1 MVIEKLDYGKDL
13 ISEIERV
20 CRKRNIKTG
29 WFNAIGALKNVTYGF
44 YDQKL
49 KEYKKFSHKNPCE
62 ITSCIGNVSILEDK
76 IFIHAH
82 INFADEKGNV
92 KGGHLY
98 KGDIFAA
105 EVVIFPYDKIL
116 ERKFDEITGL
126 KLWDSGEK

>member
-1 MVIEKLDYGKDL
+1 MVIGKLDYGKDL

-20 CRKRNIKTG
+20 CRKWNVKTG

-49 KEYKKFSHKNPCE
+49 KKYKKFLHKNPCE
-62 ITSCIGNVSILEDK
+62 ISSCIGNVSALEGK
-76 IFIHAH
+76 IFVHAH

-105 EVVIFPYDKIL
+105 EVVIFSYDKIL
-116 ERKFDEITGL
+116 KRKFDKITGL
-126 KLWDSGEK
+126 MLWNSEI

>member
-1 MVIEKLDYGKDL
+1 MVIERLKYGKDL

-20 CRKRNIKTG
+20 CKRRDIKAG

-44 YDQKL
+44 YGQRL
-49 KEYKKFSHKNPCE
+49 KEYKEFLYKNPCE
-62 ITSCIGNVSILEDK
+62 ITSCIGNISILRDR

-98 KGDIFAA
+98 KGEVFAA
-105 EVVIFPYDKIL
+105 EVVIFPYEKIL
-116 ERKFDEITGL
+116 ERKFDRETGL
-126 KLWDSGEK
+126 KLWNSV